1 MELYDTIGGGYDN
14 TRCADP
20 YILGRLLYHLGSNAH
35 GDYLDVGC
43 GTGNYTTGLFGLGMR
58 MVGLDLSTTMLER
71 AKHKGPEIRWNLAS
85 ADAMAFASKSFA
97 GAVATFVHHH
107 FKHPQECFR
116 ETFRVLQPAARF
128 VLFTTTAEQM
138 RGYWLNEYFPRAMA
152 TSIEQFEVLQTIQRQ
167 PQALT

>member
-97 GAVATFVHHH
+97 GAVATFVDHH
-107 FKHPQECFR
+107 FRHPHDPGAGSVRQR
-116 ETFRVLQPAARF
+116 DHDGRNRDALVIQHGHGGLQG
-128 VLFTTTAEQM
+128 Q
-138 RGYWLNEYFPRAMA
+138 
-152 TSIEQFEVLQTIQRQ
+152 
-167 PQALT
+167 